1 MAVPSRTRITE
12 KALPAHRSRAGCVYT
27 GGAEPRLRWLNRMDC
42 NKFEEEISDY
52 FDGLLQAKETTL
64 FRAHA
69 LQCRECRG
77 LMDEVKANISV
88 CKEQDE
94 FEPSALLHFS
104 LAGIPTEHPLLR
116 CAEFEELI
124 TEFLDGFVPA
134 QTYHSFEEH
143 SENCEPCSTLLTG
156 VVYAVAACHSVHTFE
171 EVEVPATLVAS
182 AIAMIP
188 SRAKP
193 FARRF
198 ADAVRAS
205 VERLIPRAPQTAR
218 WTFGTAASLALATF
232 AFLLFGFSD
241 DGTFGGVYRQA
252 HVKASEIYSEGTD
265 LYSETDKVVARVE
278 RVGRG
283 IGEIWDTLGGE
294 TKQDGSTRE
303 QRQTH
308 PNSNRPIEKN

>member
-1 MAVPSRTRITE
+1 
-12 KALPAHRSRAGCVYT
+12 
-27 GGAEPRLRWLNRMDC
+27 MDC
-42 NKFEEEISDY
+42 HRFEEEISVY
-52 FDGLLQAKETTL
+52 FDGSLAAPQTAL
-64 FRAHA
+64 FRTHA
-69 LQCRECRG
+69 LQCRQCRA
-77 LMDEVKANISV
+77 LMDEVKANIAA
-88 CKEQDE
+88 CREQDDLQ
-94 FEPSALLHFS
+94 PSALLHLS
-104 LAGIPTEHPLLR
+104 LAGIPAQHPVLG

-134 QTYHSFEEH
+134 QTYHCFEDH
-143 SENCEPCSTLLTG
+143 SENCEQCSTLLTG

-182 AIAMIP
+182 AISMMP
-188 SRAKP
+188 SRTKP

-198 ADAVRAS
+198 ADAMRGG
-205 VERLIPRAPQTAR
+205 VERLIPRTPQTAR

-294 TKQDGSTRE
+294 TKQDNGARE
-303 QRQTH
+303 QRQAN

>member
-1 MAVPSRTRITE
+1 
-12 KALPAHRSRAGCVYT
+12 
-27 GGAEPRLRWLNRMDC
+27 MDC

-52 FDGLLQAKETTL
+52 FDGSLTAADTAV
-64 FRAHA
+64 FRMHA
-69 LQCRECRG
+69 LQCRQCRG
-77 LMDEVKANISV
+77 LMDEVKANMAA

-94 FEPSALLHFS
+94 LQPSALLHLS
-104 LAGIPTEHPLLR
+104 LAGIPAEYAALG

-134 QTYHSFEEH
+134 QTYHSFEDH
-143 SENCEPCSTLLTG
+143 SENCEQCSTLLTG

-171 EVEVPATLVAS
+171 EVEVPVALITS
-182 AIAMIP
+182 AIAMMP
-188 SRAKP
+188 ARTKP

-198 ADAVRAS
+198 ADAVRVG
-205 VERLIPRAPQTAR
+205 VERLIPRTPQTAR

-241 DGTFGGVYRQA
+241 DGTVGGVYRQA

-294 TKQDGSTRE
+294 TKQDNGARE
-303 QRQTH
+303 QRQAN

>member
-1 MAVPSRTRITE
+1 M
-12 KALPAHRSRAGCVYT
+12 YT

-69 LQCRECRG
+69 LQCRDCRG

-188 SRAKP
+188 SRTKP

-198 ADAVRAS
+198 ADAVRAG

-294 TKQDGSTRE
+294 TKQDTGIRE
-303 QRQTH
+303 QRQTN

>member
-1 MAVPSRTRITE
+1 M
-12 KALPAHRSRAGCVYT
+12 
-27 GGAEPRLRWLNRMDC
+27 NRMDC

-52 FDGLLQAKETTL
+52 FDGSLTAPQTAL
-64 FRAHA
+64 FRTHA
-69 LQCRECRG
+69 LQCRQCRG
-77 LMDEVKANISV
+77 LMDEVKANMAA

-94 FEPSALLHFS
+94 LQPSALLHLS
-104 LAGIPTEHPLLR
+104 LAGIPAEHPALG

-134 QTYHSFEEH
+134 KAYHCFEDH
-143 SENCEPCSTLLTG
+143 SENCEQCSTLLTG

-171 EVEVPATLVAS
+171 EVDVPATLVAN
-182 AIAMIP
+182 AIAMMP
-188 SRAKP
+188 SHTKP

-198 ADAVRAS
+198 ADAVRVG
-205 VERLIPRAPQTAR
+205 VERLIPRTPQTAR

-294 TKQDGSTRE
+294 TKQDSNTRE
-303 QRQTH
+303 QRQTN

>member
-1 MAVPSRTRITE
+1 
-12 KALPAHRSRAGCVYT
+12 
-27 GGAEPRLRWLNRMDC
+27 MDC
-42 NKFEEEISDY
+42 NKFEEEIGDY
-52 FDGLLQAKETTL
+52 FDGSLPAPQTVL
-64 FRAHA
+64 FRTHA
-69 LQCRECRG
+69 LQCRQCRL
-77 LMDEVKANISV
+77 LMDEVKANMAA
-88 CKEQDE
+88 CREQDDLQ
-94 FEPSALLHFS
+94 PSELLHLS
-104 LAGIPTEHPLLR
+104 LAGIPAEYPALGCT
-116 CAEFEELI
+116 EFEELI

-134 QTYHSFEEH
+134 KAYHCFEDH

-171 EVEVPATLVAS
+171 EVEVPATIVAS
-182 AIAMIP
+182 SIAMMP
-188 SRAKP
+188 SRTKP
-193 FARRF
+193 IARRF
-198 ADAVRAS
+198 ADAVRAG

-294 TKQDGSTRE
+294 TKQDSSTRE
-303 QRQTH
+303 QRQPN

>member
-1 MAVPSRTRITE
+1 MN
-12 KALPAHRSRAGCVYT
+12 C
-27 GGAEPRLRWLNRMDC
+27 NR
-42 NKFEEEISDY
+42 FEEEISDY
-52 FDGLLQAKETTL
+52 FDGLLEAKETTL
-64 FRAHA
+64 FRGHA

-77 LMDEVKANISV
+77 LMDEVKANMAA

-94 FEPSALLHFS
+94 LDPSALLHFS
-104 LAGIPTEHPLLR
+104 LAGIPAENPLLR
-116 CAEFEELI
+116 CVEFEELI

-171 EVEVPATLVAS
+171 EVEVPAALVTG
-182 AIAMIP
+182 AIAIMP
-188 SRAKP
+188 SRTKP

-198 ADAVRAS
+198 ADAVRAG

-294 TKQDGSTRE
+294 TKQDSSTRE
-303 QRQTH
+303 QRQTN

>member
-1 MAVPSRTRITE
+1 
-12 KALPAHRSRAGCVYT
+12 
-27 GGAEPRLRWLNRMDC
+27 
-42 NKFEEEISDY
+42 
-52 FDGLLQAKETTL
+52 LQ
-64 FRAHA
+64 
-69 LQCRECRG
+69 
-77 LMDEVKANISV
+77 
-88 CKEQDE
+88 
-94 FEPSALLHFS
+94 PSALLHSS
-104 LAGIPTEHPLLR
+104 LAGIPAEYLALGCT
-116 CAEFEELI
+116 EFEELI

-182 AIAMIP
+182 AIAMMP
-188 SRAKP
+188 SRTKP

-198 ADAVRAS
+198 ADVVRVG
-205 VERLIPRAPQTAR
+205 VERLIPRTPQTAR

-294 TKQDGSTRE
+294 TKQDSSTRE
-303 QRQTH
+303 QRQAN